1 MRIHVAY
8 DETDVATALRKI
20 IKDDNSEEFVK
31 LLTPM
36 LCQSS
41 NGTNHFFK
49 LMLGNKLPEVIPAGT
64 LCKTHVNNLSYG
76 INKDAIKNKYGDEH
90 GNVVVT
96 VGEFKGYH
104 DYSNYQIHFIN
115 VVDDKG
121 NEKKDYTH
129 VQIDQLE
136 VIEEI

>member
-1 MRIHVAY
+1 MKISVTY
-8 DETDVATALRKI
+8 DETDVAIALEKI
-20 IKDDNSEEFVK
+20 IKDSNSKEFIK

-41 NGTNHFFK
+41 QATNHFFK
-49 LMLGNKLPEVIPAGT
+49 LMLGAKLPEVIPVGT
-64 LCKTHVNNLSYG
+64 LCKTHVSYLG
-76 INKDAIKNKYGDEH
+76 YGSNKDNIKAKYGDEH

-104 DYSNYQIHFIN
+104 DYSNYQIHYTN
-115 VVDDKG
+115 VDDQG
-121 NEKKDYTH
+121 VDKKDYTH
-129 VQIDQLE
+129 IQADQLQ